1 MLWVADCSLDG
12 SRESRDRGHVRARV
26 ASSRERTDADMD
38 RLHSLQRI
46 SIDRSA
52 SLVQSVNHIRAAS
65 QGKKEPEDIKVR
77 ESAGRMRGQKR
88 EGDESD
94 YFGGK
99 VDCGNM
105 SVRARGDRRGEGGRM

>member
-1 MLWVADCSLDG
+1 M
-12 SRESRDRGHVRARV
+12 
-26 ASSRERTDADMD
+26 RTDADMD

-65 QGKKEPEDIKVR
+65 QEKKEPEDIKVR